1 MWKILELLC
10 REPLKHCNQS
20 LTGQSDDS
28 LENQDVRNAN
38 SGAKFMM
45 FQKKQ

>member
-1 MWKILELLC
+1 MFEGGIWKILELLC

-28 LENQDVRNAN
+28 LENRMREMQTVGP
-38 SGAKFMM
+38 SS
-45 FQKKQ
+45 